1 MPTLD
6 EINYRAGV
14 KYGDKAI
21 CKHCGK
27 KIELMRGLHITEDA
41 WIHTWSGVRACTFVT
56 FAEPKKVD

>member
-1 MPTLD
+1 MPTSD

-27 KIELMRGLHITEDA
+27 KIELVRGLHITEDA
-41 WIHTWSGVRACTFVT
+41 WVHIKSKVTNCKPVT
-56 FAEPKKVD
+56 FAEPSVRQ